1 MLKVTFCYT
10 VKFKTI
16 HQSYKRNPL
25 NLSRDKEFYKERDE
39 DRYSRVRYI
48 H

>member
-10 VKFKTI
+10 LKFKTI
-16 HQSYKRNPL
+16 QTYKRNPL
-25 NLSRDKEFYKERDE
+25 TLSRDKEFYKERDV